1 MLSMNINDVLPSII
15 NAIIYFYKYYN
26 LKMFNKEIII
36 KHPDLLYN
44 DLYSRIYNA
53 WDPNIEIYSIELLYE
68 PNPYWRT
75 YNKLSEEDNI
85 LETLTTYVDYLI
97 EYQIRT
103 DYSNAII
110 TFNVDVP
117 FEVGLKIGFGWIK
130 QIIDIYR

>member
-1 MLSMNINDVLPSII
+1 MNINDVLPSII

-53 WDPNIEIYSIELLYE
+53 WDPKIEIYSIELLYE
-68 PNPYWRT
+68 PIPYWRT

-85 LETLTTYVDYLI
+85 LETLATYVDYLI
-97 EYQIRT
+97 DYQIRT
-103 DYSNAII
+103 DYSNTII

-117 FEVGLKIGFGWIK
+117 FEVGLKIEFGWIK

>member
-68 PNPYWRT
+68 PMPYWRT

-103 DYSNAII
+103 DYSNTII

>member
-1 MLSMNINDVLPSII
+1 MNINDVLPSII

-68 PNPYWRT
+68 PMPYWRT

-103 DYSNAII
+103 DCSNTII

>member
-1 MLSMNINDVLPSII
+1 MNINDVLPSII

-68 PNPYWRT
+68 PIPYWRT

-97 EYQIRT
+97 DYQIRT
-103 DYSNAII
+103 DYSNTII

>member
-1 MLSMNINDVLPSII
+1 MNINDVSPSII

-68 PNPYWRT
+68 PIPYWRT

-85 LETLTTYVDYLI
+85 LETLATYVDYLI
-97 EYQIRT
+97 DYQIRT
-103 DYSNAII
+103 DYSNTII

>member
-1 MLSMNINDVLPSII
+1 MNINDVLPSII

-68 PNPYWRT
+68 PMPYWRT

-103 DYSNAII
+103 DYSNTII

>member
-1 MLSMNINDVLPSII
+1 MNINDVLPSII

-36 KHPDLLYN
+36 KYPDLLYN

-53 WDPNIEIYSIELLYE
+53 WDQNIEIYSIELLYE
-68 PNPYWRT
+68 PIPYWRT

-85 LETLTTYVDYLI
+85 LETLATYVDYLI
-97 EYQIRT
+97 DYQIRT
-103 DYSNAII
+103 DYSNTII

>member
-68 PNPYWRT
+68 PIPYWRT

-97 EYQIRT
+97 DYQIRT
-103 DYSNAII
+103 DYSNTMI

>member
-68 PNPYWRT
+68 PIPYWRT

-97 EYQIRT
+97 DYQIRT
-103 DYSNAII
+103 DYSNTII

>member
-1 MLSMNINDVLPSII
+1 MICIVEYTMLGIRPHCFLTSSVAFL
-15 NAIIYFYKYYN
+15 
-26 LKMFNKEIII
+26 
-36 KHPDLLYN
+36 
-44 DLYSRIYNA
+44 
-53 WDPNIEIYSIELLYE
+53 YSIELLYE
-68 PNPYWRT
+68 PMPYWRT

-103 DYSNAII
+103 DYSNTII

-117 FEVGLKIGFGWIK
+117 FEVGLKIEFGWIK

>member
-1 MLSMNINDVLPSII
+1 MNINDVLPSIR

-68 PNPYWRT
+68 PMPYWRT

-103 DYSNAII
+103 DYSNTII

-117 FEVGLKIGFGWIK
+117 FEVGLKIEFGWIK

>member
-1 MLSMNINDVLPSII
+1 MNINDVLPSII

-68 PNPYWRT
+68 PMPYWRT

-103 DYSNAII
+103 DYSNTII

-117 FEVGLKIGFGWIK
+117 FEVGLKIEFGWIK

>member
-1 MLSMNINDVLPSII
+1 MNINDVLPSII

-44 DLYSRIYNA
+44 DLYSRIYNT

-68 PNPYWRT
+68 PIPYWRT

-97 EYQIRT
+97 DYQIRT
-103 DYSNAII
+103 DYSNTII